1 MYANGLKNIEVTDIE
16 LSVKEKLYAVDAFKM
31 IEQKY
36 KNIEIFF
43 IMGADNFINITKWKE
58 GEKLIKR
65 YKYIVLERED
75 INLYKY
81 ITKDLI
87 NNILI
92 IKNEGYRKC
101 SSSRFRSMLKEEN
114 IYNREII
121 PDKVTDYIIENKL
134 YKI

>member
-1 MYANGLKNIEVTDIE
+1 
-16 LSVKEKLYAVDAFKM
+16 M